1 MPEAQAAPAPTAT
14 AAPATAAPAT
24 TEPVAAPGGEAP
36 NAAPP
41 KKGKARH
48 AEIRA
53 QLAAKTAPTAETP
66 AADAKPA
73 DAKTTPPATTEPEK
87 PKPAVGAV
95 MRLTS
100 ENQKLKSELDEVR
113 TKLETSS
120 KGETVEALRARV
132 KADPAVLFDMF
143 GEDIDADEDKRWT
156 RLVDSIRDRNDP
168 ASAGLREVEKL
179 KKELADRDAKAA
191 EEAKARTESE
201 RAARRR
207 EHTAKILTEG
217 FKDEIGEAIVDASKY
232 PYVNHLTKVGE
243 VDAHAGVSATVRDMV
258 IEFEKAQK
266 RQPTDTEI
274 AKFIGIAAEQAET
287 YFSKRAKNWHLEQ
300 QAAPPPPAP
309 TEQRRV
315 PTTIGSG
322 LGGRDPGGIDTKKL
336 SAREKHALIR
346 ERLRTAARQPA
357 N

>member
-1 MPEAQAAPAPTAT
+1 
-14 AAPATAAPAT
+14 
-24 TEPVAAPGGEAP
+24 
-36 NAAPP
+36 
-41 KKGKARH
+41 
-48 AEIRA
+48 
-53 QLAAKTAPTAETP
+53 
-66 AADAKPA
+66 
-73 DAKTTPPATTEPEK
+73 
-87 PKPAVGAV
+87 

-113 TKLETSS
+113 TKLEASS

-168 ASAGLREVEKL
+168 ATAAQREVAALRKQ
-179 KKELADRDAKAA
+179 LADKEEGEKKTAA
-191 EEAKARTESE
+191 ERAEQE

-243 VDAHAGVSATVRDMV
+243 VDAHAGISSTVRDMV
-258 IEFEKAQK
+258 VEFEKAQK
-266 RQPTDTEI
+266 RPPTDTEI
-274 AKFIGIAAEQAET
+274 AKFIGIAAEQAEA

-300 QAAPPPPAP
+300 QAAPPPAAPAP
-309 TEQRRV
+309 TETRR

-336 SAREKHALIR
+336 SKREQHELIR
-346 ERLRTAARQPA
+346 QRLREATRQPA